1 MSREWQADQGF
12 LTFAFNTTTVDYLE
26 LAYRLADSIAR
37 TQAIKNTSIV
47 VDSIT
52 AEKIQPR
59 HRAVFDLVIVH
70 EKNKSAVKDFSHEA
84 AAWQLTPYK
93 QTIKIEADML
103 MTSSIDHW
111 WSVLDQR
118 DVCLTTKVFDH
129 REKLITN
136 RSQRRLVDD
145 NLLPDVYT
153 ALYYFRYTQE
163 SQKFFTLVRQIYEQ
177 WTWFRDQYLV
187 NCRYENPVTDEVF
200 AIAAKLFGEQ
210 RCTLPIAVPAFV
222 HMKNSLLDLPN
233 DAPWWEYL
241 YRELND
247 EGVKIGHHKQ
257 RLPLHYHYKDFWH
270 GQ

>member
-1 MSREWQADQGF
+1 MSCG
-12 LTFAFNTTTVDYLE
+12 NKSSYSTVE
-26 LAYRLADSIAR
+26 ENKAA
-37 TQAIKNTSIV
+37 KE
-47 VDSIT
+47 IT
-52 AEKIQPR
+52 A
-59 HRAVFDLVIVH
+59 HVFSFIEWLSTQKEFISYI
-70 EKNKSAVKDFSHEA
+70 ENNK
-84 AAWQLTPYK
+84 
-93 QTIKIEADML
+93 
-103 MTSSIDHW
+103 
-111 WSVLDQR
+111 
-118 DVCLTTKVFDH
+118 
-129 REKLITN
+129 KLIFKSN
-136 RSQRRLVDD
+136 HFDPDD
-145 NLLPDVYT
+145 RDYLLPDVYT